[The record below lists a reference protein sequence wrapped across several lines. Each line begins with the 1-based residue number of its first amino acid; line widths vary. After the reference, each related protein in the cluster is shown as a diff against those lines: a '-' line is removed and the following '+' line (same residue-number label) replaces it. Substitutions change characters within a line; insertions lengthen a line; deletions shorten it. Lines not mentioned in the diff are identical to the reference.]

1 MRRYWHDVQLKIAE
15 QLTIDKDLF
24 HHIFDVCRVEKN
36 QHFEL
41 LNSSG
46 QGFLVHVDTIEK
58 KRATVT
64 VIEIRKIPEL
74 KKPHIHLFISMPKF
88 STLEA
93 VIEKSVELG
102 VHSIHPFYSD
112 YSFVK
117 SMTEKDWLHKH
128 ERWQKIIISATQ
140 QSGRGEL
147 MRLEKP
153 FAWKDFVKHFNQF
166 EISKCLFFYEGD
178 SALNAKQAIS
188 QFKEYGKTN
197 PISSIGLVI
206 GSEGGFS
213 TNEINS
219 LSDLGLS
226 PVTLGSQ
233 VLRVETA
240 CLSGL
245 SILKYEFDLMEA

>member
-1 MRRYWHDVQLKIAE
+1 MRRYWLDINLNIGE
-15 QLTIDKDLF
+15 QLTIEKDLF
-24 HHIFDVCRVEKN
+24 HHIFDVCRVEKS

-46 QGFLVHVDTIEK
+46 QGFLVHVDSIEK
-58 KRATVT
+58 KRASVT
-64 VIEIRKIPEL
+64 VVEVRKIPEL
-74 KKPHIHLFISMPKF
+74 KHPHIHLFLSMPKF

-93 VIEKSVELG
+93 VVEKSVEMG
-102 VHSIHPFYSD
+102 VHSIHPFFSD

-117 SMTEKDWLHKH
+117 SMPEKDWLHKY

-147 MRLEKP
+147 MKLEKP
-153 FAWKDFVKHFNQF
+153 FVWSHFSAQINQYNV
-166 EISKCLFFYEGD
+166 SRCLFFYEGE
-178 SALNAKQAIS
+178 SSLTAKQAIC
-188 QFKEYGKTN
+188 QIKESTQQTPLSG
-197 PISSIGLVI
+197 IGLVV

-213 TNEINS
+213 INEINNLGS
-219 LSDLGLS
+219 LGLS

-240 CLSGL
+240 CLTGL